1 MHDILAS
8 FGILLQPATFA
19 LITIS
24 TALGIVLGAIPGLS
38 GGLGV
43 ALLLPLTFGM
53 EPETGLAMLISI
65 WVGGISGAMIGSIL
79 LGIPGSPSSIATTF
93 DGYPMTRNGQAVKAL
108 GASITASFFSTV
120 LSILIAL
127 VLSPLMARLALK
139 MGPWEY
145 FSLGFCAISL
155 VAALAR
161 DGVFHGLAAA
171 AFGLILA
178 SVGFAPIDG
187 NPRFTFGNLYL
198 NSGFDLV
205 SVMLGLFAFKQIVV
219 DFAKGEQQIPQV
231 DSSDIRGF
239 GVTLKEYKDN
249 IWNIFRSFFIGLW
262 IGFLPGMGS
271 SLSNM
276 VAYAQ
281 AKSASRHPEKFG
293 KGCIDGV
300 FASEASNN
308 AAVGGSLIPMVA
320 LGIPGDGVTAIL
332 LGGLMI
338 HGVQAG
344 PLLFDN
350 NPEIVYALFL
360 TSLIAA
366 VLVLIMQF
374 WGMRLFPAILKIP
387 YHYLYPAI
395 IVLGFMGVFVG
406 SSTAFNYIL
415 LLGFAGLGL
424 VMDRFRLP
432 VGPFLLAFILAPMLE
447 LNLRRGLTYT
457 DDGILPFFTRPVST
471 LLLAAAFF
479 SIVSPYLLPWLKA
492 RKVKKA
498 EANAQTSRESGANVN

>member
-1 MHDILAS
+1 MQDILSS
-8 FGILLQPATFA
+8 FGTLLQPLTL
-19 LITIS
+19 LIILIS

-53 EPETGLAMLISI
+53 QAETGLAMLVSI
-65 WVGGISGAMIGSIL
+65 WVGGVSGAMIGSIL
-79 LGIPGSPSSIATTF
+79 LGIPGSPSAIATTF

-108 GASITASFFSTV
+108 GAAITASFVGTF
-120 LSILIAL
+120 LSILIAMA
-127 VLSPLMARLALK
+127 LSPVMARLALK

-155 VAALAR
+155 VAALSR

-171 AFGLILA
+171 ALGLILA

-187 NPRFTFGNLYL
+187 YARFTFGNIYL
-198 NSGFDLV
+198 SGGFDLIPL
-205 SVMLGLFAFKQIVV
+205 MLGLFALKQIVQDHAAGQQQVPEV
-219 DFAKGEQQIPQV
+219 DV
-231 DSSDIRGF
+231 SDIKGF
-239 GVTLKEYKDN
+239 GVTLQEYRDN
-249 IWNIFRSFFIGLW
+249 VWNMIRSFAIGLW
-262 IGFLPGMGS
+262 IGFLPGMGAA
-271 SLSNM
+271 LSNM

-281 AKSASRHPEKFG
+281 AKSASKHPEKFG

-300 FASEASNN
+300 FASETSNN
-308 AAVGGSLIPMVA
+308 ASVGGALIPMVA

-344 PLLFDN
+344 PLLFNN

-360 TSLIAA
+360 TALISAI
-366 VLVLIMQF
+366 LVLALQF

-395 IVLGFMGVFVG
+395 VVLGFMGVFVG
-406 SSTAFNYIL
+406 SSTAFNYVL
-415 LLGFAGLGL
+415 LLGFAALGL
-424 VMDRFRLP
+424 SMDRLRLP
-432 VGPFLLAFILAPMLE
+432 IGPFILAFILAPMLE
-447 LNLRRGLTYT
+447 LNLRRGMTYT
-457 DDGILPFFTRPVST
+457 DEGILPFFTRPISG
-471 LLLAAAFF
+471 LLLAAAVL
-479 SIVSPYLLPWLKA
+479 SVVSPFLMPYLRRTA
-492 RKVKKA
+492 R
-498 EANAQTSRESGANVN
+498 G